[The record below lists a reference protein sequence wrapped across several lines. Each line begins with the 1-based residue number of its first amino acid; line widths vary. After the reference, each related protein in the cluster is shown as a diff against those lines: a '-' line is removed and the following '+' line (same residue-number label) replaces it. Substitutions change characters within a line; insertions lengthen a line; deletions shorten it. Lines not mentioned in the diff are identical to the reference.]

1 MDRRKAL
8 RTIGFGTTAIT
19 VTPAVVGML
28 QSCQSQTSLYT
39 PIHFSKDQFSVLSQL
54 MDLIIPKTDIPGA
67 VELKLPE
74 FLDGFIDVVF
84 NKQAQQR
91 VVGGLDHFIAE
102 ALKDSGKSTAA
113 RLNASDCDAQLAK
126 YLKADQQQQKA
137 WNDEN
142 SAYQKAVKKD
152 ITLAAPA
159 SAKAHAFAMQLR
171 SLTINA
177 FKTNEYIGENVLIY
191 APIPGEQK
199 GCVDLVEATG
209 GKAWSPL

>member
-28 QSCQSQTSLYT
+28 QSCQSQTTTYT
-39 PIHFSKDQFSVLSQL
+39 ATLLTKDQFAVLSQV
-54 MDLIIPKTDIPGA
+54 MELIIPKTDIPGA

-74 FLDGFIDVVF
+74 FLDGFMSVVF
-84 NKQAQQR
+84 NKQAQQK
-91 VVGGLDHFIAE
+91 VVDGLDHFIAV
-102 ALKDSGKSTAA
+102 ALEDSEKSSVG
-113 RLNASDCDAQLAK
+113 RLNIADCEAQLAK

-137 WNDEN
+137 WKQEIKD
-142 SAYQKAVKKD
+142 YQKAVKED
-152 ITLAAPA
+152 STHNVPA
-159 SAKAHAFAMQLR
+159 SAKAYAFAMQLS

-177 FKTNEYIGENVLIY
+177 FKTNEYIGENVLVY

-199 GCVDLVEATG
+199 GCVDLMETTG